1 MWDGDAKRK
10 TVTALVKNLITAD
23 GITFI
28 AGQPNAGK
36 SAIAVNLAVCL
47 AKGLKFAGK
56 KTGTPKGVV
65 YIAAEASGSI
75 MDRFK
80 AIKDA
85 MFITDERLP
94 ICVLPFVPDLATAKD
109 RKVFIDGLKL
119 VMDEMAQAHNVPVGA
134 IIIDTMARAFS
145 MDDENSAAE
154 MGRLIKAVDEMGSTL
169 DCARVLI
176 HHMGKDVRAG
186 MRGSTA
192 LKGAADDELNVIVSP
207 DDRYSVTLEH
217 EKSRNY
223 PIQKGLA
230 FKLRSITIG
239 VDEDGDDL
247 TTVTASFEGEVE
259 KKATNQRAAA
269 DTDTAV
275 LRALFDNPDATQR
288 QLTEATG
295 AALGTISKSLQRLVE
310 QGLLDYDHKSKHY
323 SLTKMGK
330 KQAQIGGEN

>member
-10 TVTALVKNLITAD
+10 TVKALVKHLITAD

-36 SAIAVNLAVCL
+36 SAIAVNLAVCI

-56 KTGTPKGVV
+56 KTGTPKGVI

-85 MFITDERLP
+85 MFITDKQLP

-119 VMDEMAQAHNVPVGA
+119 VMDEMALTHNVPVGA

-169 DCARVLI
+169 DCARILI

-223 PIQKGLA
+223 PLQKDLA
-230 FKLRSITIG
+230 FTLRSITIG
-239 VDEDGDDL
+239 VDEDGDEL
-247 TTVTASFEGEVE
+247 TTVTASFEGEVAP
-259 KKATNQRAAA
+259 KAPNQKTAKE
-269 DTDTAV
+269 TDIAV
-275 LRALFDNPDATQR
+275 LRALFDEPTSTQR
-288 QLTEATG
+288 QLADDAEVSVSTV
-295 AALGTISKSLQRLVE
+295 SSSLARLKKD
-310 QGLLDYDHKSKHY
+310 GLVDYDAKTKQY
-323 SLTKMGK
+323 FLTKNGK
-330 KQAQIGGEN
+330 KTAQLGGEN